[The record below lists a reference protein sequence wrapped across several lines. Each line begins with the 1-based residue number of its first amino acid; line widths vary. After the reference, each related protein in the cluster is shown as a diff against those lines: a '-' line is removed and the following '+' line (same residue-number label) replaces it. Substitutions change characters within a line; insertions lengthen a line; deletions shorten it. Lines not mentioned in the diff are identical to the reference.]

1 MTVDILESQMSEDAA
16 RRITERIRIVAVTFA
31 ESWQKLIDLVQEAKE
46 GHAHIALGYASWP
59 AYLSEVLGEEP
70 MRLAR
75 DERRVMVQLLAAEG
89 MSTRAIAPIVGARS
103 HMTVSNDLKAL
114 GVQECTPAPVAG
126 LDGKTYTRKPSAPTP
141 DEPIE
146 FPVINAQPYQHIEKA
161 GHRADPITK
170 QYTSAIV
177 QLNEALETL
186 QRLHRNDRF
195 KANKNQIASTHG
207 NDLARTISELSDLLA
222 DINN

>member
-31 ESWQKLIDLVQEAKE
+31 ESRQKLIDLVQEAKE
-46 GHAHIALGYASWP
+46 GHAHIALGYASWT
-59 AYLSEVLGEEP
+59 AYLAEVLGEEP
-70 MRLAR
+70 LRLAR
-75 DERRVMVQLLAAEG
+75 DERRDMVQLLAAEG
-89 MSTRAIAPIVGARS
+89 MSSRAIAPIVGANHNTVARDIAS
-103 HMTVSNDLKAL
+103 VSNDTDRT
-114 GVQECTPAPVAG
+114 VHSM
-126 LDGKTYTRKPSAPTP
+126 DGIARTYTRKPSAPTP
-141 DEPIE
+141 DEPID